1 MPKITPN
8 LWFDGQAEEA
18 AEFWT
23 GIFPNSRVDRV
34 FRSPADYP
42 SGRKGDVV
50 TVDFTLDGQPF
61 TGLNGGPDFTFNE
74 AVSFLIECEDQAE
87 VDRYWDALLADGGE
101 PGPCGWLKDQYGVSW
116 QVVPRRLQELLD
128 SDDRDGGERAM
139 EAMLRMGKLD
149 VAELEAAYE
158 GVAPAAPAAR

>member
-23 GIFPNSRVDRV
+23 GLFPNSRVDRV
-34 FRSPADYP
+34 YRSPADYP
-42 SGRKGDVV
+42 SGRKGDVI

-61 TGLNGGPDFTFNE
+61 TGINGGPDFTFSE
-74 AVSFLIECEDQAE
+74 AVSFLIDCKDQAE
-87 VDRYWDALLADGGE
+87 VDRYWEALLANGGE
-101 PGPCGWLKDQYGVSW
+101 PGPCGWLKDRYGVSW
-116 QVVPRRLQELLD
+116 QVVPRRLDEMLN
-128 SDDRDGGERAM
+128 SDDRAAAERAM

-158 GVAPAAPAAR
+158 GVVPAAR